1 MKILMGDGV
10 QYNSPTHVGSHNY
23 ADLFAQD
30 RHEVFWLGQ
39 TVHLLNIVRA
49 AMRHPLHKTLIASWQ
64 AGGIKI
70 RDNLWTYHP
79 LTLLPHR
86 DFTFLASKFVQEHT
100 LQFTLPPVRKI
111 LKKLGFER
119 VELLWLSQSLHSLS
133 LARYARYG
141 KLIYRMSDDYMQFR
155 GIPAN
160 MEKAETEII
169 EVADT
174 VFVTSRK
181 LYEKVRAS
189 GGDKVF
195 YLPNGVDLAHF
206 DIPTPAEPV
215 DIAALPH
222 PRVLYVGAIKE
233 WFDFELMIHAAK
245 SLPDVSFVLVGPHI
259 NIERAAVVPNVH
271 ILGVRPYAQLPPYL
285 HHCDVGVIP
294 FLKTPLTDNINPV
307 KIFEYFASGLPVVST
322 NMYEVE
328 QLHSPALITKTP
340 GEFVDALKEARDYG
354 RGHAEYLQFARANSW
369 QKRYARIKERLL
381 Q

>member
-141 KLIYRMSDDYMQFR
+141 KLIYRMSDDYMQF
-155 GIPAN
+155 
-160 MEKAETEII
+160 
-169 EVADT
+169 
-174 VFVTSRK
+174 
-181 LYEKVRAS
+181 
-189 GGDKVF
+189 
-195 YLPNGVDLAHF
+195 
-206 DIPTPAEPV
+206 
-215 DIAALPH
+215 
-222 PRVLYVGAIKE
+222 
-233 WFDFELMIHAAK
+233 
-245 SLPDVSFVLVGPHI
+245 
-259 NIERAAVVPNVH
+259 
-271 ILGVRPYAQLPPYL
+271 
-285 HHCDVGVIP
+285 
-294 FLKTPLTDNINPV
+294 
-307 KIFEYFASGLPVVST
+307 
-322 NMYEVE
+322 
-328 QLHSPALITKTP
+328 
-340 GEFVDALKEARDYG
+340 
-354 RGHAEYLQFARANSW
+354 
-369 QKRYARIKERLL
+369 
-381 Q
+381 